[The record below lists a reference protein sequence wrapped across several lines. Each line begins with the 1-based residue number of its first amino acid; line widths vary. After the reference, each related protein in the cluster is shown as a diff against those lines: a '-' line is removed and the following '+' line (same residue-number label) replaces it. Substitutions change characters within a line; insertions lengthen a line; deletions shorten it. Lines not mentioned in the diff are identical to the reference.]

1 MPRTAR
7 PRPAL
12 QSTQRH
18 PASFRDPDAGIFIAG
33 SRVLRAL
40 TREAAERY
48 DAAREVVAA
57 LEKDGMVVR
66 TRESA
71 EAPPQGFD
79 RMLEHEAIPFVSYP
93 YEWPF
98 ALLKRAALL
107 HLDLHQRALKRGV
120 TLTDAS
126 AYNVQ
131 FRGGHPVFIDIG
143 SFRPY
148 REGELW
154 AAHRQF
160 CEQFLNPLLLAA
172 RFGIAHH
179 AWYRGALE
187 GVPTAELAALW
198 PASGWLSPR
207 VLVHVLLPA
216 SAERTAKKRTE
227 AAFEK
232 IRKANL
238 PKAGYAALLGQL
250 RNWIAGLEPRGFG
263 ATQWSGYAE
272 QRNYSA
278 PDLEAKRRIV
288 AEFASRYR
296 PAMLWDLGCNDAE
309 FTEVALTNGAIS
321 AIGFDADP
329 GALELACARAE
340 RGGLDLLPLHQ
351 DAANPSPAQ
360 GWLGRERA
368 ALAGRA
374 APDAMIALAFEH
386 HLAIGRNLPLEQ
398 VAEFLTGSAPRG
410 LVEFVPKSDATVQ
423 RMLALKGD
431 IFPGYSET
439 AFAAALST
447 RARIVR
453 TDALAGGR
461 KLFWFES

>member
-1 MPRTAR
+1 MPPTAR

-12 QSTQRH
+12 QSAQRH
-18 PASFRDPDAGIFIAG
+18 PASFRDPDAGVFLAG
-33 SRVLRAL
+33 ARVLRAL
-40 TREAAERY
+40 TAEAAQRY
-48 DAAREVVAA
+48 DAVREVVAA
-57 LEKDGMVVR
+57 LEKDGMVVQ
-66 TRESA
+66 TRA
-71 EAPPQGFD
+71 AADAPPPGYA
-79 RMLEHEAIPFVSYP
+79 RMLEHEPIPFVSYP

-107 HLDLHQRALKRGV
+107 HLDLHQRALARGA
-120 TLTDAS
+120 TLADAS

-131 FRGGHPVFIDIG
+131 FRGARPVFIDIG

-187 GVPTAELAALW
+187 GIPTPELAALW
-198 PASGWLSPR
+198 PASGWLSAR

-227 AAFEK
+227 ASVEK
-232 IRKANL
+232 IRKARL

-250 RNWIAGLEPRGFG
+250 RHWIAGLEPRGFG
-263 ATQWSGYAE
+263 ATQWADYGSN
-272 QRNYSA
+272 RNYDAS
-278 PDLEAKRRIV
+278 DLNEKRRVV

-296 PAMLWDLGCNDAE
+296 PAMLWDFGCNDAE
-309 FTEVALTNGAIS
+309 FTEVALRSGAAS

-340 RGGLDLLPLHQ
+340 RGGLDLLTLHQ

-360 GWLGRERA
+360 GWLGRERG

-374 APDAMIALAFEH
+374 APDALIALAFEH
-386 HLAIGRNLPLEQ
+386 HLALGRNLPLEQ
-398 VAEFLTGSAPRG
+398 VAELLTGSAPRG

-439 AFAAALST
+439 AFAAALAA

-461 KLFWFES
+461 KLFWFEA